1 MFSCPLANLA
11 RGSGADGAEPQSTTK
26 PRAEVFECGANGF
39 HIDAQGNVALF
50 LDVPT
55 FFLRDAQGLS
65 CVGPRYSFLRDVQGF

>member
-55 FFLRDAQGLS
+55 FFSEMPKGCPAVVRGT
-65 CVGPRYSFLRDVQGF
+65 VV